1 MFNSRQEL
9 LVRFDEQVVAKATLD
24 DLVLEHWKRFRTER
38 TGDSRD
44 RLRLTIYA
52 ASGGY
57 GDGTDAKS

>member
-24 DLVLEHWKRFRTER
+24 DLVPEHWNRFRTER
-38 TGDSRD
+38 TGEHRD
-44 RLRLTIYA
+44 GLRLTIYA

-57 GDGTDAKS
+57 GSGTDAKS